1 MDRIERGRALMKKLK
16 KERAEREKKQALKE
30 RMKKRVEADKKK
42 QAKQVRPKVVKQNTT
57 QAKQTQAKQTQ
68 AKQTRQPKRKKL
80 NVKKPKPQLFRD
92 NYPTLSMEGEFIPP
106 QFRYDT
112 PSYDIASGKY
122 VNQKNVKCWT
132 RYNKGGNPYT
142 TCKNTDYD
150 LQLRRRQPPDS
161 NYNLQGKVRKPTA
174 RGLRNQKKELKP
186 TNREPDLNYILL

>member
-42 QAKQVRPKVVKQNTT
+42 KQNT
-57 QAKQTQAKQTQ
+57 TQ

-92 NYPTLSMEGEFIPP
+92 NYPTLSMEGEFLPP